1 MLTGKSKIR
10 LAFLL
15 VAAIS
20 LGTALLSL
28 SYMNRL
34 TQRMEA
40 IANKDARIAAL
51 GEALSIQMLEARR
64 EEKNFIIY
72 FDTLYIA
79 QNRQIMQDIAREI
92 QLAKSYAEPYAV
104 QLDSIMLLITM
115 YNEYVE
121 RLAESIQED
130 PRMLYRLQRRIV
142 SYEEELRALADKQKL
157 NTADLPDWTSDLN
170 LSLLSATSAISSEKS
185 RLFSDLR
192 ESSNQI
198 MEFTQAIATNARISL
213 ARNSEEGIEY
223 SIRARRNTQTL
234 LLIAGFLL
242 AYLLIEL
249 PRRIFMP
256 FRKTIKSLKALE
268 RGETETQ
275 LSHIDSTDEVGE
287 LSRAIQSAIQRLRDY
302 NVLRTEKIIEVQRDL
317 TRVIEEIN
325 EGVFI
330 LAHNGA
336 IIQMNGAA
344 KSLFEIEKD
353 AVPTSIKDIPLL
365 GDLVVT
371 KLPDIDKQGKQEVK
385 FKVNRKGT
393 RKKTAQIIPNID
405 LNNRL
410 SHVLIVIS

>member
-1 MLTGKSKIR
+1 M
-10 LAFLL
+10 
-15 VAAIS
+15 
-20 LGTALLSL
+20 
-28 SYMNRL
+28 
-34 TQRMEA
+34 
-40 IANKDARIAAL
+40 
-51 GEALSIQMLEARR
+51 
-64 EEKNFIIY
+64 
-72 FDTLYIA
+72 
-79 QNRQIMQDIAREI
+79 
-92 QLAKSYAEPYAV
+92 
-104 QLDSIMLLITM
+104 
-115 YNEYVE
+115 
-121 RLAESIQED
+121 
-130 PRMLYRLQRRIV
+130 
-142 SYEEELRALADKQKL
+142 
-157 NTADLPDWTSDLN
+157 
-170 LSLLSATSAISSEKS
+170 
-185 RLFSDLR
+185 
-192 ESSNQI
+192 
-198 MEFTQAIATNARISL
+198 
-213 ARNSEEGIEY
+213 
-223 SIRARRNTQTL
+223 
-234 LLIAGFLL
+234 
-242 AYLLIEL
+242 
-249 PRRIFMP
+249 
-256 FRKTIKSLKALE
+256 E

-353 AVPTSIKDIPLL
+353 AVPTSIKDIPRL

-385 FKVNRKGT
+385 FKVNRQGT